1 MLSATAKARLSD
13 DFRPQIGPVDTSE
26 ILQGL
31 SMRNKL
37 FVILGAQDQEKGR
50 KISRPLRRNRD
61 EPNLDILKESPCL
74 GCQLYVENTA
84 CLYVNACSKIDEF
97 QQVAAVHCT
106 LYKDHDV
113 FSILKI

>member
-1 MLSATAKARLSD
+1 
-13 DFRPQIGPVDTSE
+13 
-26 ILQGL
+26 
-31 SMRNKL
+31 MRNKL
-37 FVILGAQDQEKGR
+37 FVIVGARDKARRR
-50 KISRPLRRNRD
+50 KPVRRVRPNRH

-84 CLYVNACSKIDEF
+84 CLYVNACSKIGEF
-97 QQVAAVHCT
+97 QRVAAVHRT